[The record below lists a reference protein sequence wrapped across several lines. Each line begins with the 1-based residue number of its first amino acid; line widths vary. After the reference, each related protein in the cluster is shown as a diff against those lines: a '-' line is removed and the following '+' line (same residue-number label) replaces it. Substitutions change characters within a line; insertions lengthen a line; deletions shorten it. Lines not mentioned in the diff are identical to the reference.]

1 MILALIGTGLY
12 PEFVGRRALIVGS
25 ATGPT
30 SYSQTTGDVV
40 SLTLPNWYI
49 DAIAGEAQTV
59 SGTYIV
65 RFRPAGTGPRQAW
78 SAHWYATSGGAEVSN
93 AVDLSA
99 EKIQVGA
106 FVGQF

>member
-1 MILALIGTGLY
+1 MILALIGKGLY

-25 ATGPT
+25 ATGPS

-40 SLTLPNWYI
+40 SLTLLNYYI
-49 DAIAGEAQTV
+49 DAIAGVVQTV
-59 SGTYIV
+59 SGTYFV

-78 SAHWYATSGGAEVSN
+78 SAHWYVTSSGAEVGN
-93 AVDLSA
+93 ATNLSA
-99 EKIQVGA
+99 ESIQVGA